1 MPKIP
6 LIDELGDARALTQE
20 DFVGMRPSSET
31 HPALVKAHR
40 RARGPQKTPKKGLTT
55 IRLDADIVEHFKRSG
70 RGWQTRINNEL
81 RKAVR

>member
-1 MPKIP
+1 MPKTP
-6 LIDELGDARALTQE
+6 LIDKRGDARELTRK
-20 DFVGMRPSSET
+20 DFAGMRPSADS
-31 HPALVKAHR
+31 HPELLKAHR
-40 RARGPQKTPKKGLTT
+40 RARGPQKTPIKVLTT